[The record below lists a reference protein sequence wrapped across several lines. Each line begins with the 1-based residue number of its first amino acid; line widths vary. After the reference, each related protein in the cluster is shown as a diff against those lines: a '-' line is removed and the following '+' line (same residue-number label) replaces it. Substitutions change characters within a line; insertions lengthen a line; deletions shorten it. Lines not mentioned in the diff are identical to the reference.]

1 MDLYPAS
8 RRGRAVQT
16 LDRNLLVDTVKL
28 GTEITRREAL
38 KIGGLGAVGLAFTKP
53 LIDTIYPKPAFAS

>member
-1 MDLYPAS
+1 M
-8 RRGRAVQT
+8 QT